1 MVPLGSYGDRN
12 LTTRWTHLLA
22 ACCLV
27 MAIRPAA
34 ALDPRDAD
42 ILRLHLGMGEAEM
55 MARLAEQGAA
65 MQDRGRLCAD
75 DHTPRCQTRIV
86 AKTLDGTL
94 TITLADP
101 MPETATREP
110 RVSSVLYRVSLR
122 RASEATQIQESMIDR
137 FGEPSSQSPL
147 AWCGAPAPGHACPAD
162 RPRLS
167 FEVGPGMSW
176 LLALTAGAPAVSP

>member
-1 MVPLGSYGDRN
+1 
-12 LTTRWTHLLA
+12 
-22 ACCLV
+22 
-27 MAIRPAA
+27 MALRPAA

-55 MARLAEQGAA
+55 MTRLAEQGAA
-65 MQDRGRLCAD
+65 VQDRDRLCAD

-86 AKTLDGTL
+86 AKTIDGML

-101 MPETATREP
+101 PPETAAREA
-110 RVSSVLYRVSLR
+110 RVNSVLYRVGSR
-122 RASEATQIQESMIDR
+122 GVAEAKQVQAAMLER

-147 AWCGAPAPGHACPAD
+147 AWCGAPALGHACPAD

-167 FEVGPGMSW
+167 FQIGPGVSW
-176 LLALTAGAPAVSP
+176 QLALTAGEPP